1 MGIPVLFVYPDFVAQ
16 ERTGRPG
23 TYDVET
29 GGWYAEGLA
38 AMSASLRAAG
48 HHPLLMH
55 LTAPP
60 DRDEFTAIL
69 RRQDPAV
76 VAFTV
81 RSSAFPYC
89 QECTRWVK
97 EASGAYVVWGGY
109 HPTLAPEECL
119 EVPGVDSICLGE
131 GDWAIV
137 DLAGALSGGKDPVHI
152 ESLWFKTPS
161 GQVRNPVRPMV
172 QDLDE
177 LPIPDFGLFDPTSL
191 IATRTGVA
199 TAILSRGCPFRCGY
213 CSNHR
218 QRAVYP
224 NSSRYARCR
233 SPQNSIEYLR
243 RLREWF
249 PGVREIRFLDNV
261 FGLGR
266 IWLEEFCELYGREI
280 GLPFSCNQ
288 RPDLVTRQSLS
299 ILARAGCRMIYMGI
313 ESGDEEVRRLVLGRP
328 ISDERLKEVFRAC
341 REMGIATVAYNM
353 VGLPGEDRKKALAT
367 IKMNAVCRPAGVVVS
382 VFSPYPGTD
391 LYDLSVK
398 KGYVPPHMDYRART
412 FLDQPDFPKQEVALV
427 HTHFRLLVGLYR
439 LAGAIPWL
447 GGMLVALLDKLTLSV
462 FFRWSWLVTFGERR
476 ALVARRFREGIR
488 RYVPSLYR
496 FLRGIKMAVARGG
509 VRKTVASG

>member
-48 HHPLLMH
+48 HHPSLMH
-55 LTAPP
+55 LTVPP
-60 DRDEFTAIL
+60 DRDEFTALL
-69 RRQDPAV
+69 RQHNPAL

-81 RSSAFPYC
+81 RSSTFPYC
-89 QECTRWVK
+89 LEYTQWVK
-97 EASGAYVVWGGY
+97 EGSGAYVIWGGY

-119 EVPGVDSICLGE
+119 EVPGVDSICVGE

-137 DLAGALSGGKDPVHI
+137 DLADVLPEGKEPVHI
-152 ESLWFKTPS
+152 ESLWFNTAS
-161 GQVRNPVRPMV
+161 GPVRNPVRPMV
-172 QDLDE
+172 ENLDE
-177 LPIPDFGLFDPTSL
+177 LPIPDFELFDRRRL

-199 TAILSRGCPFRCGY
+199 TAMLSRGCPFRCGY

-233 SPQNSIEYLR
+233 SPRNSIEYLR
-243 RLREWF
+243 RLRKWF
-249 PGVREIRFLDNV
+249 PEVRELRFLDNV

-266 IWLEEFCELYGREI
+266 MWLEEFCELYRREI

-288 RPDLVTRQSLS
+288 RPDLVTRERLA
-299 ILARAGCRMIYMGI
+299 LVARAGCRMIYMGI
-313 ESGDEEVRRLVLGRP
+313 ESGDEEVRRLILDRR

-353 VGLPGEDRKKALAT
+353 VGLPGEDRKKVLAT
-367 IKMNAVCRPAGVVVS
+367 VKMNAVCRPASVVVS

-398 KGYVPPHMDYRART
+398 KGYAPRHMDYRART
-412 FLDQPDFPKQEVALV
+412 FLDQPNFSKQEVALV
-427 HTHFRLLVGLYR
+427 YTYFMLLVRLYR

-447 GGMLVALLDKLTLSV
+447 GQILVLLLDRFTVSV
-462 FFRWSWLVTFGERR
+462 FFRWSWLVTLGERG
-476 ALVARRFREGIR
+476 ASAVRRFREGIR
-488 RYVPSLYR
+488 RYVPWLYR
-496 FLRGIKMAVARGG
+496 LLRAVKMAVARGG
-509 VRKTVASG
+509 ISAIRK